1 MKKITY
7 LFLIILLLV
16 GSICQAS
23 IEIERV
29 VKFND
34 THENTVIIP
43 SRFGESFIDEN
54 TDLSALRNLEIHH
67 VDLVYTSFKLAE
79 GFDQQA
85 LNEQRMRKLIALLAQ
100 IGKKDPSWRAICQ
113 TGASTVEDAKTY
125 FHGFI
130 LHVGANLNY
139 ESQAKFFESFQ
150 KKPSTKKVDNSK
162 STTLKFSSGTT
173 IDIPTNAVV
182 DKNGKPVKGEYDLVY
197 QEFRDAADIVF
208 SGIPMTYTSS
218 GTEYNF
224 SSVGMY
230 EIRANQNGNELQ
242 LNKPIQID
250 FNATAVKDDVG
261 FFKMDDNTGEWEKIE
276 DIEFNKEA
284 KIEGGFLN
292 DIKEEEVGDEFVI
305 QNVQASVTDSAYSWA
320 YSDWNNHR
328 YYILSSA
335 TFDDFLER
343 LDVSKELAGKV
354 VSMDKSI
361 KHLKVELA
369 NGAEFNKEIGE
380 LYVGRWNNNM
390 ELGNMGMDNDM
401 NATLLRGGGDA
412 GHTYPKLVRGLN
424 SPKFGVYNCDQIYR
438 IGRAQNLTP
447 TYVDAATG
455 KEIKN
460 KHVACVMDLTYN
472 GAFSFSPNYVTCNVD
487 GKNVILLFTKDKKTY
502 MLDAEAFDKLG
513 VDQNSRPVFA
523 MTDMTDQLKSSKDL
537 SQLLKL

>member
-85 LNEQRMRKLIALLAQ
+85 LNEQRMRKLIALLPQ

-113 TGASTVEDAKTY
+113 TGAATVEDAKTY

-130 LHVGANLNY
+130 LHIGANLNH

-173 IDIPTNAVV
+173 IDIPANAVV

-292 DIKEEEVGDEFVI
+292 DIKEEVVGDEFVI

-328 YYILSSA
+328 YYI
-335 TFDDFLER
+335 R
-343 LDVSKELAGKV
+343 L
-354 VSMDKSI
+354 
-361 KHLKVELA
+361 H
-369 NGAEFNKEIGE
+369 AEFRCSCHFH
-380 LYVGRWNNNM
+380 LWLHLHHLHHPAGR
-390 ELGNMGMDNDM
+390 
-401 NATLLRGGGDA
+401 
-412 GHTYPKLVRGLN
+412 
-424 SPKFGVYNCDQIYR
+424 
-438 IGRAQNLTP
+438 
-447 TYVDAATG
+447 
-455 KEIKN
+455 
-460 KHVACVMDLTYN
+460 
-472 GAFSFSPNYVTCNVD
+472 
-487 GKNVILLFTKDKKTY
+487 
-502 MLDAEAFDKLG
+502 
-513 VDQNSRPVFA
+513 RPH
-523 MTDMTDQLKSSKDL
+523 
-537 SQLLKL
+537 

>member
-1 MKKITY
+1 M
-7 LFLIILLLV
+7 
-16 GSICQAS
+16 
-23 IEIERV
+23 
-29 VKFND
+29 
-34 THENTVIIP
+34 
-43 SRFGESFIDEN
+43 
-54 TDLSALRNLEIHH
+54 
-67 VDLVYTSFKLAE
+67 
-79 GFDQQA
+79 
-85 LNEQRMRKLIALLAQ
+85 
-100 IGKKDPSWRAICQ
+100 
-113 TGASTVEDAKTY
+113 
-125 FHGFI
+125 
-130 LHVGANLNY
+130 
-139 ESQAKFFESFQ
+139 
-150 KKPSTKKVDNSK
+150 
-162 STTLKFSSGTT
+162 
-173 IDIPTNAVV
+173 V

-250 FNATAVKDDVG
+250 FNATAAKDDVG

-390 ELGNMGMDNDM
+390 ELG
-401 NATLLRGGGDA
+401 
-412 GHTYPKLVRGLN
+412 
-424 SPKFGVYNCDQIYR
+424 IW
-438 IGRAQNLTP
+438 
-447 TYVDAATG
+447 
-455 KEIKN
+455 
-460 KHVACVMDLTYN
+460 N
-472 GAFSFSPNYVTCNVD
+472 G
-487 GKNVILLFTKDKKTY
+487 
-502 MLDAEAFDKLG
+502 
-513 VDQNSRPVFA
+513 Q
-523 MTDMTDQLKSSKDL
+523 
-537 SQLLKL
+537 